1 MSRPGQRG
9 ITLIE
14 VSIVMA
20 LATMVVMGLLAFYLN
35 SQNTWT
41 DGSSQ
46 AMAQRDGTLLVGAI
60 TDSVRFAHSAEVQD
74 SPDSLHQTLIL
85 RRPDGDEFWRFWW
98 NAGDSLVHQGPGVG
112 QDRGPVVASR
122 VVRFELDT
130 LSRLVEIRLVELRA
144 GDGQV
149 VRTSS
154 AAALYNRPATP

>member
-1 MSRPGQRG
+1 MRRHRQRG
-9 ITLIE
+9 VTLIE

-41 DGSSQ
+41 DGSAQ

-60 TDSVRFAHSAEVQD
+60 TESARAAFSAEVQD
-74 SPDSLHQTLIL
+74 SPDSLHRTLIL

-98 NAGDSLVHQGPGVG
+98 DPGDSLVHQGPGNG

-122 VVRFELDT
+122 VVRFVADT
-130 LSRLVEIRLVELRA
+130 LTRMVDIRLVELRA

-149 VRTSS
+149 VRISS
-154 AAALYNRPATP
+154 AAALYNRPGPP